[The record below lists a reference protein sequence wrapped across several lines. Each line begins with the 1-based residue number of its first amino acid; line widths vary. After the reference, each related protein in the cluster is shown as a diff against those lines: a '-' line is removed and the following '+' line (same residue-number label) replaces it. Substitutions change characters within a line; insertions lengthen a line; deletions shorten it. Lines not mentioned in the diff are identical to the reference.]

1 MVLVIDSQVAGVS
14 GDMLL
19 CSLVN
24 MGVNKSRIIDGI
36 RSAESLCKDVK
47 VKKIDFVEVK
57 KNSLYATRLLLEID
71 DDAQERKG
79 IEIKE
84 IIEKSVEKL
93 QISEKA
99 KTLL

>member
-47 VKKIDFVEVK
+47 VKKLDFVEVK
-57 KNSLYATRLLLEID
+57 KKFITCN
-71 DDAQERKG
+71 
-79 IEIKE
+79 
-84 IIEKSVEKL
+84 
-93 QISEKA
+93 QI
-99 KTLL
+99 TIRNR